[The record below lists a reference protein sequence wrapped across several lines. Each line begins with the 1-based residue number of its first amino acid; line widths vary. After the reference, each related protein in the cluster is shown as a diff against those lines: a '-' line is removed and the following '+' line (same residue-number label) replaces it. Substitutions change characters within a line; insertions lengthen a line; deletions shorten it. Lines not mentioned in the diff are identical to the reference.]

1 MKRLLYGVAA
11 LIFAGIFVSIIGIV
25 ADEANLTLWTQA
37 LMWCLLGT
45 VLIVPAVVYAA
56 SSSSGA
62 DTQVPD
68 SPLDET
74 AGTTSA
80 ASGQEMRSGV
90 RERFDRPKRSVG
102 RILAYVVS
110 VGLVVWTAVSMVSLF
125 VDQSRLSFWTQSV
138 MWSLLAL
145 VVWAPVMAFWVN
157 PFQDPSLQ
165 SSPQQVPVTGEP
177 EDFVP
182 ASSPAHA
189 VSTPQHAGDTVTPS
203 GIPADE
209 QPTVSESQSEEDD
222 DATRSGEHVV

>member
-68 SPLDET
+68 SPLGET
-74 AGTTSA
+74 ADTTSA

-90 RERFDRPKRSVG
+90 REKSDRPKRSVG

-110 VGLVVWTAVSMVSLF
+110 VGLVVWTAVSLVSLF
-125 VDQSRLSFWTQSV
+125 VDQNRLAFWTESV

-165 SSPQQVPVTGEP
+165 SSPPKAPVTGEP

-182 ASSPAHA
+182 ASSPAPA
-189 VSTPQHAGDTVTPS
+189 MRTPQHAVDAETPS
-203 GIPADE
+203 GIPSDE
-209 QPTVSESQSEEDD
+209 QPTVSESPSEEDD

>member
-45 VLIVPAVVYAA
+45 VLIVPVVVYAA

-62 DTQVPD
+62 DTQALD
-68 SPLDET
+68 APLGET
-74 AGTTSA
+74 ADTTSA
-80 ASGQEMRSGV
+80 VSGQEVRSGV
-90 RERFDRPKRSVG
+90 RKEPDRPKRSVG

-110 VGLVVWTAVSMVSLF
+110 VGLVVWTAISLVSLF
-125 VDQSRLSFWTQSV
+125 VDQSRLPFWTESV

-165 SSPQQVPVTGEP
+165 SPPPEAPVTGEP

-182 ASSPAHA
+182 ASSPAPA
-189 VSTPQHAGDTVTPS
+189 MRTPQHVGDAESPS

>member
-1 MKRLLYGVAA
+1 MKRLLYGVAV

-45 VLIVPAVVYAA
+45 VLVVPAVVYAA

-62 DTQVPD
+62 DTQGPNA
-68 SPLDET
+68 PLGET
-74 AGTTSA
+74 ADTTSA

-90 RERFDRPKRSVG
+90 REEPDRPKRSVG

-110 VGLVVWTAVSMVSLF
+110 VGLVVWTAVSLVSLF
-125 VDQSRLSFWTQSV
+125 VDQSRLAFWTESV

-145 VVWAPVMAFWVN
+145 VVWAPVMAFGVN
-157 PFQDPSLQ
+157 PFEDPSLQ
-165 SSPQQVPVTGEP
+165 SSPPEAQATGEP

-182 ASSPAHA
+182 ASSPAPA
-189 VSTPQHAGDTVTPS
+189 MRTPQHVGDAETPS